1 MIKTKEDLKQFI
13 SIGSTFTFDV
23 FEPYIKKANRTY
35 IQQYVGKLYFEL
47 ETIKTDDTFKEEKE
61 EAQYLINTA
70 IANFGYFLFTP
81 FNSVSMDASGMYNA
95 ESANRK
101 PINVGQLNDIRRE
114 LLRSGHEAMDELL
127 ELLEKNPDAFAE
139 WHSNYST
146 LYKESMVHSTA
157 VFQNHY
163 NIFNSRQT
171 FLALKPSIQQIED
184 RLLSTTFCSELLHS
198 LKGEVTGVK
207 KELKTLFEKAVVL
220 GTISKVYSEGIFEI
234 TPSGIKLKFDL
245 LAYETI
251 KMIELSEQMKNS
263 IQNLSFNAD
272 QYLKQAVDLI
282 KKKPTEFTE
291 CKGNPLITKEGSGY
305 KIIKTKAVLGL

>member
-13 SIGSTFTFDV
+13 SIGQSFTFDV

-47 ETIKTDDTFKEEKE
+47 AVPTVEIEKE
-61 EAQYLINTA
+61 VQYLIDTA

-81 FNSVSMDASGMYNA
+81 FNSVSMDASGMFNS

-101 PINVGQLNDIRRE
+101 PITVGQLNDIRRE

-127 ELLEKNPDAFAE
+127 ELLEKNPEAFPD

-146 LYKESMVHSTA
+146 FYKDSMVHSTA
-157 VFQNHY
+157 VFQKHY

-171 FLALKPSIQQIED
+171 FLALKPSIQQVED
-184 RLLSTTFCSELLHS
+184 RLLSTTFCAELLQA

-220 GTISKVYSEGIFEI
+220 GTISKVYSEGVFEI

-245 LAYETI
+245 LPYETI

-282 KKKPTEFTE
+282 KGNPAAFSE
-291 CKGNPLITKEGSGY
+291 CNGNPLITKAGSGY
-305 KIIKTKAVLGL
+305 QIIKTKAVLGL